1 VLVLSRPIEQLDT
14 DISRDAKG
22 FLPDNALIRSAC
34 YVRPM
39 NYGMVKIVL
48 EQAISSP
55 AEFELAELHEA
66 I

>member
-1 VLVLSRPIEQLDT
+1 
-14 DISRDAKG
+14 
-22 FLPDNALIRSAC
+22 
-34 YVRPM
+34 M